1 MPTKLDLYEGVIA
14 ASSPCAIVAVPAGS
28 RFAPAGAED
37 HDVTGSAMTYRFD
50 DKHVLI
56 TGAGRGL
63 GAHLARHLASLGA
76 TVAVVDIDGGNARAT
91 ASEVERAGGKAFA
104 YEGDVGVRD
113 TYLDIA
119 ARFARANGRI
129 DAIVNNAMILHYC
142 PVEQV
147 EPARLGAMLDVGIK
161 ALFWSAQ
168 ALLTHYDP
176 ERGASMINL
185 ASPVASRGFP
195 NTSAYSAVK
204 GAVVA
209 FTRVMAAE
217 LGPRKIRVNAVS
229 PASVPTPGAMGLNSP
244 EEYAKRAARIP
255 LRRNGTEDDN
265 SKAIAFLLSDD
276 ASFVHGEVFNVDGG
290 VSATA

>member
-1 MPTKLDLYEGVIA
+1 MSYN
-14 ASSPCAIVAVPAGS
+14 
-28 RFAPAGAED
+28 
-37 HDVTGSAMTYRFD
+37 FD

-63 GAHLARHLASLGA
+63 GAHLARHLAMLGA
-76 TVAVVDIDGGNARAT
+76 TVGVVDIDGGNARAV
-91 ASEVERAGGKAFA
+91 AGDIANAGGKTFA
-104 YEGDVGVRD
+104 YEGDVGDRE
-113 TYLDIA
+113 TFLRTA
-119 ARFARANGRI
+119 AEFAKVGGRI

-147 EPARLGAMLDVGIK
+147 EPERLGAMLDVGIK

-168 ALLTHYDP
+168 ALLAHYDP
-176 ERGASMINL
+176 ERGASLINL

-217 LGPRKIRVNAVS
+217 LGPRKIRVNAVA
-229 PASVPTPGAMGLNSP
+229 PASIPTPGGMGLNST
-244 EEYAKRAARIP
+244 EEYEKRAQRIP
-255 LRRNGTEDDN
+255 LRRNGTEEDN

-276 ASFVHGEVFNVDGG
+276 ASFVHGEIFNVDGG
-290 VSATA
+290 VSAAG